1 MTALFI
7 WRFAGLWVINL
18 MATDRDISKYM
29 SHVLRHAP
37 ESAGLQLDAG
47 GWCDVEALIAAAPMP
62 LDRTRLAQVI
72 EGSDKQRFALSPDG
86 SRVRTNQGHSIPVDL
101 GLVPVAPPAQLY
113 HGTARANLASIRA
126 EGLKCGSRHHV
137 HLSPDPETARNVGMR
152 HGAPFV
158 LTVESGAMALDGHDF
173 FRSENGV
180 WLTDHVPPRYLAPD
194 D

>member
-1 MTALFI
+1 
-7 WRFAGLWVINL
+7 
-18 MATDRDISKYM
+18 MA
-29 SHVLRHAP
+29 V
-37 ESAGLQLDAG
+37 
-47 GWCDVEALIAAAPMP
+47 
-62 LDRTRLAQVI
+62 
-72 EGSDKQRFALSPDG
+72 
-86 SRVRTNQGHSIPVDL
+86 